1 MCWIHFTEF
10 HFTYQLILVLR
21 CTLDVLHA
29 RRFVPRLLRLDAREV
44 RLRLGACLPVP
55 ALWLRRKGEG
65 ERLAGKSRIF
75 SSSEQRAGRAGRW
88 VGGSTYLPHG
98 ARDEAEA
105 HADGN
110 LSAHVNLSGC
120 DGMGE
125 GMSTSVKRPGIVPRS
140 HARGKKMG
148 PPLQIPK
155 SSDGRVCR
163 KAPADAG
170 SDVSAGSQT
179 STGRSWTLTVA
190 EVLNGS
196 HDACLM

>member
-1 MCWIHFTEF
+1 MRVRYMCWIHFTEF
-10 HFTYQLILVLR
+10 HFTNQLILVLR

-29 RRFVPRLLRLDAREV
+29 RGFVPRLLRLDAREV

-148 PPLQIPK
+148 PPLRFQNLRTVGFAGKPRRTRVPTCPRVRERRRDDRGHSPLPK
-155 SSDGRVCR
+155 Y
-163 KAPADAG
+163 
-170 SDVSAGSQT
+170 
-179 STGRSWTLTVA
+179 
-190 EVLNGS
+190 
-196 HDACLM
+196 

>member
-1 MCWIHFTEF
+1 MRVRYMCWIHFTEF
-10 HFTYQLILVLR
+10 HFTNQLILVLR

-55 ALWLRRKGEG
+55 VLWLRRTGEG

-140 HARGKKMG
+140 HAHAGKMG
-148 PPLQIPK
+148 PPLQILK

-163 KAPADAG
+163 KAPAGTG
-170 SDVSAGSQT
+170 SDVSAGS
-179 STGRSWTLTVA
+179 
-190 EVLNGS
+190 
-196 HDACLM
+196 

>member
-10 HFTYQLILVLR
+10 HFTNQLILVLR

-29 RRFVPRLLRLDAREV
+29 RGFVPRLLRLDAREV

-55 ALWLRRKGEG
+55 VLWLRRKGEG

-120 DGMGE
+120 DGRGE
-125 GMSTSVKRPGIVPRS
+125 GCLRQSNGPGSCLGRT
-140 HARGKKMG
+140 RTQGKMG
-148 PPLQIPK
+148 PPLKIPK

-170 SDVSAGSQT
+170 SDVSAGS
-179 STGRSWTLTVA
+179 
-190 EVLNGS
+190 
-196 HDACLM
+196 

>member
-1 MCWIHFTEF
+1 MRVRYMCWIHFTEF
-10 HFTYQLILVLR
+10 HFTNQLILVLR

-55 ALWLRRKGEG
+55 VLWLRRKGEG

-140 HARGKKMG
+140 HAHAGEMG
-148 PPLQIPK
+148 PPLKIPK

-163 KAPADAG
+163 KAPAGTG
-170 SDVSAGSQT
+170 SDVSAGS
-179 STGRSWTLTVA
+179 
-190 EVLNGS
+190 
-196 HDACLM
+196 